1 MINNN
6 CNRLDCRCTHTDGCE
21 RGFIYTPYLDRQEKR
36 IRDEVKII
44 EKWYDGVRFC
54 PICDPERAHIQA
66 TSTSSEELGQRLRNR
81 SQFKHAENYE
91 TQEASKTRTL

>member
-1 MINNN
+1 MINNK

-21 RGFIYTPYLDRQEKR
+21 RGYIYLKYLDRQEKMFNGEVR
-36 IRDEVKII
+36 IV

-54 PICDPERAHIQA
+54 QVGDTERAHIQA